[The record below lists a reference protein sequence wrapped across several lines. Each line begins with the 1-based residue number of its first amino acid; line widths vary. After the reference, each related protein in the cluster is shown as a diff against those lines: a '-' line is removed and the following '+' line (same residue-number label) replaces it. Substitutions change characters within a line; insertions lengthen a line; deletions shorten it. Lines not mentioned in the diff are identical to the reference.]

1 MKNMKINLF
10 LAMAAV
16 ALTACQKDD
25 VTSIN
30 QDGQVLPTEKATVRF
45 QMNTAALISPKTRTI
60 SQNYGK
66 DNLRILAFRQNDEGK
81 FLYIDDVDKT
91 NIQDENNGTFTGTAE
106 LPVGVYQFIPAFG
119 LPDPTGTDVTIPQ
132 PVKTTN
138 ITDVLNITHSTG
150 DLPAIFLQEK
160 GTTPNSYSLAVNN
173 TPAQVSLSLKRAV
186 ARVDVMFVRGHKD
199 GDNYVE
205 DPSDKSVFGALTL
218 DSMGIALTDI
228 NNTVQLMDGGL
239 VSGTKISPSFKIN
252 LPDALTLGTAEVNST
267 LGTDGGDNDFEN
279 IKPGDIVKGGAHI
292 YGSFVFPYESVTEGI
307 PEMTTLNIKVKSSY
321 DEETKQNIRRTITVP
336 NVKLIRNQVTL
347 VKIFVPGEDL
357 FHSKT
362 TFNVT
367 INKAW
372 GYNNESWGEAL

>member
-1 MKNMKINLF
+1 
-10 LAMAAV
+10 
-16 ALTACQKDD
+16 
-25 VTSIN
+25 
-30 QDGQVLPTEKATVRF
+30 
-45 QMNTAALISPKTRTI
+45 
-60 SQNYGK
+60 
-66 DNLRILAFRQNDEGK
+66 
-81 FLYIDDVDKT
+81 
-91 NIQDENNGTFTGTAE
+91 
-106 LPVGVYQFIPAFG
+106 
-119 LPDPTGTDVTIPQ
+119 
-132 PVKTTN
+132 
-138 ITDVLNITHSTG
+138 
-150 DLPAIFLQEK
+150 
-160 GTTPNSYSLAVNN
+160 
-173 TPAQVSLSLKRAV
+173 
-186 ARVDVMFVRGHKD
+186 
-199 GDNYVE
+199 
-205 DPSDKSVFGALTL
+205 
-218 DSMGIALTDI
+218 
-228 NNTVQLMDGGL
+228 MDGGL

-292 YGSFVFPYESVTEGI
+292 YGSFVFPYESVTEGT